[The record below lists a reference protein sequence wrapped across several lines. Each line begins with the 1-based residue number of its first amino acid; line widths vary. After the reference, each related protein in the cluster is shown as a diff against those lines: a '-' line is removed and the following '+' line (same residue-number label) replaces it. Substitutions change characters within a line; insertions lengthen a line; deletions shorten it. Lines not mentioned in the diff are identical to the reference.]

1 MILSLE
7 IWNYQSHKHTL
18 LDFSKGF
25 LNVIIGLS
33 DAGKSVII
41 RVLRWVLFNQPLGE
55 SFRSNWGGDTQVK
68 LTLDDNQTVERVRKT
83 GFNGYILNGNSK
95 FEAIK
100 SGVPEE
106 VLAVLNINEL
116 NLQQQL
122 DSPFMLSS
130 TSGEVAKMF
139 NKIARLDKIDLS
151 NSNINSWII
160 SITQTI
166 KSKLEDLKKKI
177 EDYKTYDYLD
187 SFEKDVV
194 IVEGLQTSYNLKN
207 NKVVLLQNLIQNI
220 NETEEEIELYQNILS
235 IENDLNEILSK
246 IERKTKM
253 TQDYARLTN
262 TIKSLQRDNQKIQS
276 YENILTQET
285 NITKV
290 LKLYKDKNNLQDLIY
305 KMDAVDADLENSE
318 EEFVFLHEKFDKEMG
333 DTCLLCGTKLK

>member
-18 LDFSKGF
+18 LDFSKG

-33 DAGKSVII
+33 DAGKSAVL
-41 RVLRWVLFNQPLGE
+41 RSLRWVIYNQPLGE
-55 SFRSNWGGDTQVK
+55 SFRSNWGGDTRVK

-100 SGVPEE
+100 SGVPDEI
-106 VLAVLNINEL
+106 LTVLNTNEL

-160 SITQTI
+160 SIAQTI
-166 KSKLEDLKKKI
+166 RSKQEDLKKKI
-177 EDYKTYDYLD
+177 DDFKTYDYLD
-187 SFEKDVV
+187 DFEKEV
-194 IVEGLQTSYNLKN
+194 IIIEELQTTYNLKN
-207 NKVVLLQNLIQNI
+207 NKVGLLQNLIENI
-220 NETEEEIELYQNILS
+220 NNTEEQIELYQSILS
-235 IENDLNEILSK
+235 IEKDLNEILGK
-246 IERKTKM
+246 IEQKTKM
-253 TQDYARLTN
+253 TQDYTRLNN
-262 TIKSLQRDNQKIQS
+262 TIKSLQRDDEKIKS
-276 YENILTQET
+276 YENILTQEN

-290 LKLYKDKNNLQDLIY
+290 LKLYSDKNNLQDLIY
-305 KMDAVDADLENSE
+305 KIDAVDADLENSE
-318 EEFVFLHEKFDKEMG
+318 EGFIYLHEKFDKEMG
-333 DTCLLCGTKLK
+333 DMCLLCGTKLK